1 MQPPNTER
9 LRLVQFVADLRGDMI
24 PLGNRFSYFCAAVSF
39 NEEDVREYLEEPI
52 AALPP
57 KFAVQLPHVRVFL
70 APYLERAGLRAKT
83 PAGPEL
89 FISLERPAESVALP
103 STTLHGDG
111 EALLVFAVKDI
122 EIADFHYFFYQAL
135 AGLAAGAAENVPGE
149 FTALLREE
157 LRQAAHGEVDEASW
171 RAKQSAKKYGRGA
184 GRDSKAFREYARQ
197 AYTDTLTLFL
207 HGLCCDID
215 VEPGPRQLASR
226 YLRRRLLALREL
238 FPPPAGYALFPEDPG
253 GKD

>member
-1 MQPPNTER
+1 MKPPNNDR
-9 LRLVQFVADLRGDMI
+9 LRLVQFVEDLRGDMI
-24 PLGNRFSYFCAAVSF
+24 PLGNKFSYFCAAVSF
-39 NEEDVREYLEEPI
+39 NEEDVHEYLEEPI

-57 KFAVQLPHVRVFL
+57 KFAALLPHVRIFL
-70 APYLERAGLRAKT
+70 APYLERAGLRSKT

-89 FISLERPAESVALP
+89 FISLEKPAESVALP
-103 STTLHGDG
+103 STVLHGAG
-111 EALLVFAVKDI
+111 EALLVFAVKDL
-122 EIADFHYFFYQAL
+122 EVADFHYYFYQAL
-135 AGLAAGAAENVPGE
+135 AGLAAGTADSVPGE

-171 RAKQSAKKYGRGA
+171 RAKQSVEKHSRRA
-184 GRDSKAFREYARQ
+184 GRDSKAFREYTRQ

-226 YLRRRLLALREL
+226 YLRRRLVALRDL
-238 FPPPAGYALFPEDPG
+238 FPPPEGYALLPEDSTA
-253 GKD
+253 KD